1 MRQLNKWQTIVFMLG
16 GMGMVVGAG
25 MFALQFAQQWAC
37 WIFLAGALA
46 FASMQWLQR
55 YEGTS
60 ITIRRLRRMQVLAGV
75 FFIITGVLC
84 LLLSLAGF
92 IYLIASAISRRRRL
106 TAPAAVSSAQGYY
119 RADDDYDDGYQGG
132 KKEKTPKN
140 GKRYK

>member
-75 FFIITGVLC
+75 FFIVTGVLMVDFVHMFMRTWFSDMQTYIQYAYNKWV
-84 LLLSLAGF
+84 LTL
-92 IYLIASAISRRRRL
+92 LIAVVLEVYSMHRLSKELSR
-106 TAPAAVSSAQGYY
+106 
-119 RADDDYDDGYQGG
+119 
-132 KKEKTPKN
+132 E
-140 GKRYK
+140 

>member
-75 FFIITGVLC
+75 FFIITGVLMVDFVHMFMRTWFSDMQTYIQYAYNKWV
-84 LLLSLAGF
+84 LTL
-92 IYLIASAISRRRRL
+92 LIAVVLEVYSIHRLSKELSR
-106 TAPAAVSSAQGYY
+106 
-119 RADDDYDDGYQGG
+119 
-132 KKEKTPKN
+132 E
-140 GKRYK
+140 

>member
-75 FFIITGVLC
+75 FFIVTGVLMVDFVHMFMRTWFSDMQTYIQYAYNKWV
-84 LLLSLAGF
+84 LTL
-92 IYLIASAISRRRRL
+92 LIAVVLEVYSMHRL
-106 TAPAAVSSAQGYY
+106 S
-119 RADDDYDDGYQGG
+119 
-132 KKEKTPKN
+132 KELSIE
-140 GKRYK
+140 

>member
-75 FFIITGVLC
+75 FFIITGVLMVDFVHMFMRTWFSDMQTYIQYAYNKWVFT
-84 LLLSLAGF
+84 L
-92 IYLIASAISRRRRL
+92 LIAVVLEVYSMHRLSKELSR
-106 TAPAAVSSAQGYY
+106 
-119 RADDDYDDGYQGG
+119 
-132 KKEKTPKN
+132 E
-140 GKRYK
+140 

>member
-75 FFIITGVLC
+75 FFIITGVLMVDFVHMFVRTWFSDMQTYIQYAYNKWV
-84 LLLSLAGF
+84 LTL
-92 IYLIASAISRRRRL
+92 LIAVVLEVYSMHRLSKELSR
-106 TAPAAVSSAQGYY
+106 
-119 RADDDYDDGYQGG
+119 
-132 KKEKTPKN
+132 E
-140 GKRYK
+140 

>member
-75 FFIITGVLC
+75 FFIITGVLMVDFVHMFMRTWFSDMQTYIQYAYNKWV
-84 LLLSLAGF
+84 LTL
-92 IYLIASAISRRRRL
+92 LIAVVLEVYSMHRLSKELSR
-106 TAPAAVSSAQGYY
+106 
-119 RADDDYDDGYQGG
+119 
-132 KKEKTPKN
+132 E
-140 GKRYK
+140 